1 MVLYMNIL
9 PFTSAYRKKESAQYV
24 TQYTTFRQS
33 RENLDKN
40 YVVEGVL
47 MDLSKGFHC
56 VPRHLLLAK
65 LEAFGVD
72 ENFVNYIH

>member
-9 PFTSAYRKKESAQYV
+9 PFTSAYRKKDSAQYV
-24 TQYTTFRQS
+24 TQYTTLRQS

>member
-72 ENFVNYIH
+72 ENFLNYIH

>member
-1 MVLYMNIL
+1 M
-9 PFTSAYRKKESAQYV
+9 PFTSAYRKKDSAQYV

-72 ENFVNYIH
+72 ENFLNYIH

>member
-9 PFTSAYRKKESAQYV
+9 PFTSAYRKKDSAQYV
-24 TQYTTFRQS
+24 TQYTTLRQS

-72 ENFVNYIH
+72 ENFLNYTH

>member
-1 MVLYMNIL
+1 MNIL
-9 PFTSAYRKKESAQYV
+9 PFPSAYRKKDSAQYV
-24 TQYTTFRQS
+24 TQYTTFRKR
-33 RENLDKN
+33 RESLDKN

-65 LEAFGVD
+65 LVVFGVD
-72 ENFVNYIH
+72 ENFLSYIH

>member
-9 PFTSAYRKKESAQYV
+9 PFTSAYRKKDSAQYV
-24 TQYTTFRQS
+24 TQYTTLRQS

-72 ENFVNYIH
+72 ENFLNYIH

>member
-9 PFTSAYRKKESAQYV
+9 PFTSAYRKKDSAQYV
-24 TQYTTFRQS
+24 SQYTTFRQS

-72 ENFVNYIH
+72 ENFLNYIH